1 MPGTMYMPETP
12 LQELV
17 LASASP
23 RRAALLDQLGVSYT
37 IDPADID
44 ERERVDEAPNDYVRR
59 IALAKAETVCGRRG
73 RVEPVLGAD
82 TAVVIDDR
90 IVGKPADF
98 TAAAV
103 ILGALSGRWHEVY
116 TGVALVH
123 RAASVIAVR
132 TRVKF
137 RALESAEIAAYWD
150 TGEPCDKAGAYAIQG
165 IAGAFVER
173 IDGSYSNV
181 VGLPL
186 METLDLLNRLG
197 IPHALTKTG
206 F

>member
-1 MPGTMYMPETP
+1 MRMAERSAAA
-12 LQELV
+12 LV

-23 RRAALLDQLGVSYT
+23 RRAALLDQIGVRYVV
-37 IDPADID
+37 DPADID
-44 ERERVDEAPNDYVRR
+44 ERERAQEAPNDYVRR
-59 IALAKAETVCGRRG
+59 VALDKAETVCGRRG
-73 RVEPVLGAD
+73 RIEPVLGAD
-82 TAVVIDDR
+82 TAVVIDGR

-98 TAAAV
+98 TAAAA

-137 RALESAEIAAYWD
+137 RVLESTEIAAYWD
-150 TGEPCDKAGAYAIQG
+150 TGEPGDKAGAYAIQG

-186 METLDLLNRLG
+186 METLDLLSGAG
-197 IPHALTKTG
+197 IANALTKTG
-206 F
+206 I

>member
-1 MPGTMYMPETP
+1 VPDGSATA
-12 LQELV
+12 LV

-23 RRAALLDQLGVSYT
+23 RRAALLDQLGVTYT
-37 IDPADID
+37 VDPADID
-44 ERERVDEAPNDYVRR
+44 ERARTHEAPNDYVRR
-59 IALAKAETVCGRRG
+59 IALEKAETVCGRRG
-73 RVEPVLGAD
+73 RAGPVLGAD

-98 TAAAV
+98 IAAAA

-123 RAASVIAVR
+123 RAASVFAVR

-137 RALESAEIAAYWD
+137 RVLDDAEIAAYWD
-150 TGEPCDKAGAYAIQG
+150 TGEPADKAGAYAIQG
-165 IAGAFVER
+165 IGGAFVER

-186 METLDLLNRLG
+186 METFEMLTRAG
-197 IPHALTKTG
+197 IGHALTRAG
-206 F
+206 V

>member
-1 MPGTMYMPETP
+1 MSEAATR
-12 LQELV
+12 ELV

-23 RRAALLDQLGVSYT
+23 RRAALLDQLGVRYT

-44 ERERVDEAPNDYVRR
+44 ERERADEAPNDYVRR
-59 IALAKAETVCGRRG
+59 IALTKAETVCGRRG
-73 RVEPVLGAD
+73 RAEPVLGAD

-90 IVGKPADF
+90 IIGKPADY
-98 TAAAV
+98 TEAAA
-103 ILGALSGRWHEVY
+103 ILGKLSGRWHEVY

-123 RAASVIAVR
+123 REASIIAVR

-137 RALESAEIAAYWD
+137 RALEQAEIAAYWD

-186 METLDLLNRLG
+186 METLTALTRIG
-197 IPHALTKTG
+197 ISSALTKTDC
-206 F
+206 

>member
-1 MPGTMYMPETP
+1 MSETAAR
-12 LQELV
+12 ELV

-23 RRAALLDQLGVSYT
+23 RRAALLDQLAVSYT

-44 ERERVDEAPNDYVRR
+44 EREREDEAPNDYVRR
-59 IALAKAETVCGRRG
+59 IALAKAETVCERRG

-98 TAAAV
+98 TAAAA
-103 ILGALSGRWHEVY
+103 ILGTLSGRWHEVY

-137 RALESAEIAAYWD
+137 RALEQAEIAAYWD

-186 METLDLLNRLG
+186 METLSLLTRIG
-197 IPHALTKTG
+197 IPSALTKTE
-206 F
+206 

>member
-1 MPGTMYMPETP
+1 MSESATR
-12 LQELV
+12 ELV

-23 RRAALLDQLGVSYT
+23 RRAALLDQLGVRYT

-44 ERERVDEAPNDYVRR
+44 ERERAEEAPNDYVRR
-59 IALAKAETVCGRRG
+59 IALTKAETVCGRRG
-73 RVEPVLGAD
+73 RAEPVLGAD

-90 IVGKPADF
+90 IIGKPADY
-98 TAAAV
+98 TEAAA

-123 RAASVIAVR
+123 RAASIIAVR

-137 RALESAEIAAYWD
+137 RVLELAEIAAYWD

-186 METLDLLNRLG
+186 METLTMLARIG
-197 IPHALTKTG
+197 ISSALTKTG
-206 F
+206 G

>member
-1 MPGTMYMPETP
+1 MPDITTTR
-12 LQELV
+12 LV

-37 IDPADID
+37 VDAADID

-59 IALAKAETVCGRRG
+59 LALAKAETVCGRRG

-90 IVGKPADF
+90 IIGKPADF
-98 TAAAV
+98 TAAVA

-137 RALESAEIAAYWD
+137 RALEQAEIAAYWD

-165 IAGAFVER
+165 LAGAFVER

-186 METLDLLNRLG
+186 METFAELTRAG
-197 IPHALTKTG
+197 IATALTQTAL
-206 F
+206 

>member
-1 MPGTMYMPETP
+1 MSESATR
-12 LQELV
+12 ELV

-23 RRAALLDQLGVSYT
+23 RRAALLDQLGVRYT
-37 IDPADID
+37 IDPADVD
-44 ERERVDEAPNDYVRR
+44 ERERAEEAPNDYVRR
-59 IALAKAETVCGRRG
+59 IALTKAETVCGRRG
-73 RVEPVLGAD
+73 RAEPVLGAD

-90 IVGKPADF
+90 IIGKPADY
-98 TAAAV
+98 TEAAA

-123 RAASVIAVR
+123 RAASIIAVR

-137 RALESAEIAAYWD
+137 RVLEQAEIAAYWD

-186 METLDLLNRLG
+186 METLTMLARIG
-197 IPHALTKTG
+197 ISSALTKTAC
-206 F
+206 

>member
-1 MPGTMYMPETP
+1 MSDGSATG
-12 LQELV
+12 LV

-23 RRAALLDQLGVSYT
+23 RRAALLDQLGVVYS

-44 ERERVDEAPNDYVRR
+44 ERERAHEAPNDYVRR
-59 IALAKAETVCGRRG
+59 IALDKAETVCGRRG
-73 RVEPVLGAD
+73 RAEPVLGAD

-98 TAAAV
+98 ADAAA
-103 ILGALSGRWHEVY
+103 ILGALSGRWHEVF

-137 RALESAEIAAYWD
+137 RALDSTEIATYWD
-150 TGEPCDKAGAYAIQG
+150 TGEPADKAGAYAIQG
-165 IAGAFVER
+165 IGGAFVER

-186 METLDLLNRLG
+186 METLDLLTRAG
-197 IPHALTKTG
+197 IAHALTQARV
-206 F
+206 